1 MRDSTERRKNAWNA
15 SVSSMRK
22 KNELQEKR
30 TRDRKRRKD
39 SGKKNK
45 PDSNMKPRCVKLK

>member
-22 KNELQEKR
+22 KNELQGKR
-30 TRDRKRRKD
+30 MRDRKRRKD
-39 SGKKNK
+39 SGRKNK
-45 PDSNMKPRCVKLK
+45 ADSNMKPKCVKLK

>member
-22 KNELQEKR
+22 KNELQGKR
-30 TRDRKRRKD
+30 MIDRKRRKD

-45 PDSNMKPRCVKLK
+45 LDSNTKPRCVKLK

>member
-22 KNELQEKR
+22 KNELQGKR
-30 TRDRKRRKD
+30 MRNRKRLKD

-45 PDSNMKPRCVKLK
+45 PDYNMKPRCVKLK